1 MKEPS
6 IQSLFPNPVY
16 ISHINRKFTEKELD
30 FVNNQKNNCVKNQG
44 NISTNNKYILNEIEL
59 KQINKFIKDE
69 CQNYLDKVIC
79 PKDNIELYVTQ
90 SWLNY
95 TKENQYHHQHS
106 HPNSII
112 SGVLYFDCNKN
123 NDKIKFLNTKYQQ
136 ISPEIND
143 NKFNLWNSTSWW
155 FPVETGQLIMFP
167 SYIDHQ
173 VDNKKGT
180 NIRIS
185 LAFNTFY
192 KGKLGESVSA
202 TELIL

>member
-1 MKEPS
+1 MKETV
-6 IQSLFPNPVY
+6 IESLFPNPVY
-16 ISHINRKFTEKELD
+16 ISHINRKFTEKELN
-30 FVNNQKNNCVKNQG
+30 FVTNQKNNSINNEG
-44 NISTNNKYILNEIEL
+44 NISTTDKYILNKIEL
-59 KQINKFIKDE
+59 KEINEFIKSQ
-69 CQNYLDKVIC
+69 CHNYLDKVIC
-79 PKDNIELYVTQ
+79 PKNNIELYVTQ

-112 SGVLYFDCNKN
+112 SGVFYFDCNKE
-123 NDKIKFLNTKYQQ
+123 NDKIKFLNTDYQQ

-143 NKFNLWNSTSWW
+143 SKFNLWNSTSWW

-167 SYIDHQ
+167 SYIDHK
-173 VDNKKGT
+173 VDNKKGN

-192 KGKLGESVSA
+192 KGVLGENNNA

>member
-1 MKEPS
+1 MKETV
-6 IQSLFPNPVY
+6 IESLFPNPVY

-30 FVNNQKNNCVKNQG
+30 FVNNQKNNCTNNEG
-44 NISTNNKYILNEIEL
+44 NISTTDKYILNKIEL
-59 KQINKFIKDE
+59 KEINEFIKSQ
-69 CQNYLDKVIC
+69 CHNYLDKVIC
-79 PKDNIELYVTQ
+79 PKNNIELYVTQ

-112 SGVLYFDCNKN
+112 SGVFYFDCNKE
-123 NDKIKFLNTKYQQ
+123 NDKIKFLNTDYQQ

-143 NKFNLWNSTSWW
+143 SKFNLWNSTSWW

-167 SYIDHQ
+167 SYIDHK
-173 VDNKKGT
+173 VDNKKGN

-192 KGKLGESVSA
+192 KGVLGQNNSA

>member
-1 MKEPS
+1 MKETV
-6 IQSLFPNPVY
+6 IESLFPNPVY

-30 FVNNQKNNCVKNQG
+30 FVNNQKNNCTNNEG
-44 NISTNNKYILNEIEL
+44 NISTTDKYILNKIEL
-59 KQINKFIKDE
+59 KEINEFIKSQ
-69 CQNYLDKVIC
+69 CHNYLDKVIC
-79 PKDNIELYVTQ
+79 PKNNIELYVTQ

-112 SGVLYFDCNKN
+112 SGVFYFDCNKE
-123 NDKIKFLNTKYQQ
+123 NDKIKFLNTDYQQ

-143 NKFNLWNSTSWW
+143 SKFNLWNSTSWW

-167 SYIDHQ
+167 SYIDHK
-173 VDNKKGT
+173 VDNKKGNNT
-180 NIRIS
+180 RIS

-192 KGKLGESVSA
+192 KGSVGSNFQL

>member
-1 MKEPS
+1 MKE
-6 IQSLFPNPVY
+6 IVIESLFPNPVY

-30 FVNNQKNNCVKNQG
+30 FVTNQKNNSINNEG
-44 NISTNNKYILNEIEL
+44 NISTTDKYILNKIEL
-59 KQINKFIKDE
+59 KEINEFIKSQ
-69 CQNYLDKVIC
+69 CHNYLDKVIC
-79 PKDNIELYVTQ
+79 PKNNIELYVTQ

-112 SGVLYFDCNKN
+112 SGVFYFDCNKE
-123 NDKIKFLNTKYQQ
+123 NDKIKFLNTDYQQ

-143 NKFNLWNSTSWW
+143 SKFNLWNSTSWW

-167 SYIDHQ
+167 SYIDHK
-173 VDNKKGT
+173 VDNKKGN

-192 KGKLGESVSA
+192 KGVLGENNNA

>member
-1 MKEPS
+1 MKQTL
-6 IQSLFPNPVY
+6 IHSLFPNPVY
-16 ISHINRKFTEKELD
+16 ISYINRKFTKKELD
-30 FVNNQKNNCVKNQG
+30 FVNNQKNKCNNNEG
-44 NISTNNKYILNEIEL
+44 NISTTDKYILNKIEL
-59 KQINKFIKDE
+59 KQINQFIKNE
-69 CQNYLDKVIC
+69 CKNYLDKVIC
-79 PKDNIELYVTQ
+79 PKNNIELYVTQ

-95 TKENQYHHQHS
+95 TKKNQYHHQHS

-112 SGVLYFDCNKN
+112 SGVLYFDSDKE

-167 SYIDHQ
+167 SHINHQ
-173 VDNKKGT
+173 VDNKKGNNT
-180 NIRIS
+180 RIS

-192 KGKLGESVSA
+192 KGILGENNSA
-202 TELIL
+202 SELIL

>member
-1 MKEPS
+1 MKETV
-6 IQSLFPNPVY
+6 IESLFPNPVY
-16 ISHINRKFTEKELD
+16 ISHINRKFTEKELN
-30 FVNNQKNNCVKNQG
+30 FVTNQKNNSINNEG
-44 NISTNNKYILNEIEL
+44 NISTTDKYILNKIEL
-59 KQINKFIKDE
+59 KEINEFIKSQ
-69 CQNYLDKVIC
+69 CHNYLDKVIC
-79 PKDNIELYVTQ
+79 PKNNIELYVTQ

-112 SGVLYFDCNKN
+112 SGVFYFDCNKE
-123 NDKIKFLNTKYQQ
+123 NDKIKFLNTDYQQ

-143 NKFNLWNSTSWW
+143 SKFNLWNSTSWW

-167 SYIDHQ
+167 SYIDHK
-173 VDNKKGT
+173 VDNKKGN

-192 KGKLGESVSA
+192 KGVLGQNNSA

>member
-1 MKEPS
+1 MKETV
-6 IQSLFPNPVY
+6 IESLFPNPVY

-30 FVNNQKNNCVKNQG
+30 FVNNQKNNCTINEG
-44 NISTNNKYILNEIEL
+44 NISTTDKYILNKIEL
-59 KQINKFIKDE
+59 KEINEFIKSQ
-69 CQNYLDKVIC
+69 CHNYLDKVIC
-79 PKDNIELYVTQ
+79 PKNNIELYVTQ

-112 SGVLYFDCNKN
+112 SGVFYFDCNKE
-123 NDKIKFLNTKYQQ
+123 NDKIKFLNTDYQQ

-143 NKFNLWNSTSWW
+143 SKFNLWNSTSWW

-167 SYIDHQ
+167 SYIDHK
-173 VDNKKGT
+173 VDNKKGN

-192 KGKLGESVSA
+192 KGVLGQNNSA

>member
-1 MKEPS
+1 MKETV
-6 IQSLFPNPVY
+6 IESLFPNPVY

-30 FVNNQKNNCVKNQG
+30 FVNNQKNNCTNNEG
-44 NISTNNKYILNEIEL
+44 NISTTDKYILNKIEL
-59 KQINKFIKDE
+59 KEISEFIKSQ
-69 CQNYLDKVIC
+69 CHNYLDKVIC
-79 PKDNIELYVTQ
+79 PKNNIELYVTQ

-112 SGVLYFDCNKN
+112 SGVFYFDCNKE
-123 NDKIKFLNTKYQQ
+123 NDKIKFLNTDYQQ

-143 NKFNLWNSTSWW
+143 SKFNLWNSTSWW

-167 SYIDHQ
+167 SYIDHK
-173 VDNKKGT
+173 VDNKKGN

-192 KGKLGESVSA
+192 KGVLGENNNA